1 MASRLAAH
9 AGMHGLA
16 PYKAVA
22 AGFRAQTLIARGEVK
37 SGVELLRS
45 ALPRLH
51 ADRYELYASAFVAEL
66 SQGLAA
72 LGQLP
77 EGLKVLHETI
87 ARIEPE
93 GDSFDMPELLRLRG
107 ELEAR
112 SGDIQAAEA
121 SLAASLALAEQ
132 QGALSWR
139 LRAEM
144 TLARLRREQGRARP
158 MDGLAETY
166 ARYSEGFDTADLKA
180 ARRLMDEPSSP

>member
-144 TLARLRREQGRARP
+144 ISCPASTRARQSKTN
-158 MDGLAETY
+158 G
-166 ARYSEGFDTADLKA
+166 RFGGDLCPLF
-180 ARRLMDEPSSP
+180 RRV

>member
-1 MASRLAAH
+1 MPACTDWRPIKPS
-9 AGMHGLA
+9 
-16 PYKAVA
+16 PT
-22 AGFRAQTLIARGEVK
+22 GFRAQTLIARGEVK
-37 SGVELLRS
+37 SGVELLRT

-93 GDSFDMPELLRLRG
+93 GDAFDMPELLRLRG

-112 SGDIQAAEA
+112 SGDLRSRRSEPCGIDRTGRTAGSACPGGCGQRCLLPDFDA
-121 SLAASLALAEQ
+121 SKAEQ
-132 QGALSWR
+132 DHW
-139 LRAEM
+139 
-144 TLARLRREQGRARP
+144 TVWPRP
-158 MDGLAETY
+158 MPAFPKGL
-166 ARYSEGFDTADLKA
+166 
-180 ARRLMDEPSSP
+180 RLPI